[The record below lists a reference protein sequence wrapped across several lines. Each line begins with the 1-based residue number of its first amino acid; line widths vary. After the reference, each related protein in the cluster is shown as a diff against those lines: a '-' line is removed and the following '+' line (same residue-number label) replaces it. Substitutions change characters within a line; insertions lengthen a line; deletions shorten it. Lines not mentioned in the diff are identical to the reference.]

1 MLRTTWTVM
10 NQWKRALAV
19 ALIVSAW
26 LGWGG
31 AVARAAD
38 AITDDNVNQAIS
50 AAKTPEDHQAL
61 AAYFT
66 SKAEAALANAKK
78 HDDMAKSFAP
88 SKSMAAHCAALAAN
102 DRRQAK
108 EYTAMAKAQD
118 RLAKGKSAQKT
129 HAKHG
134 MSKS

>member
-1 MLRTTWTVM
+1 MLRTVM
-10 NQWKRALAV
+10 HQWKRGLAM
-19 ALIVSAW
+19 ALIASAW

-31 AVARAAD
+31 SVAGAAD
-38 AITDDNVNQAIS
+38 AITDDNVNQAIT

-66 SKAEAALANAKK
+66 SKAEAALAAAKK
-78 HDDMAKSFAP
+78 HDEMAKSFAP
-88 SKSMAAHCAALAAN
+88 SKSMAAHCATLAAN
-102 DRRQAK
+102 NRRQAK

-118 RLAKGKSAQKT
+118 QLAKGKATEKT
-129 HAKHG
+129 HKKHG